1 MNLKTGQ
8 TIWVPVSAGSHTV
21 PKMFVRKIF
30 LKDNAT
36 RDYWRSLIGQVAIYT
51 SRRKAA
57 FGAAL
62 YNKMAKNRAKTAQ

>member
-1 MNLKTGQ
+1 MKLKTGQ
-8 TIWVPVSAGSHTV
+8 TIWVVLIGMNDVAASSKVALTTNE
-21 PKMFVRKIF
+21 I
-30 LKDNAT
+30 
-36 RDYWRSLIGQVAIYT
+36 RDKWRDLVGQVAIYT